1 MDKLLKSILAILLLF
16 TSLIIKGQ
24 IIPLEWEG
32 IWHGTVDIW
41 SYNVKT
47 DSFPMSLEI
56 TPKDSV
62 WNFVISYKR
71 DVDKPDIRRYEL
83 IVVDKSRFHLAID
96 EKNTIY
102 LDSYFN
108 DNCLYTRFGGMG
120 SDLQTRICMS
130 KGDLEYEITSNL
142 SEPIRVSGNEIIKSD
157 TIPEIRSYDLYHIM
171 KARLKKEE

>member
-1 MDKLLKSILAILLLF
+1 MSKLFKSLLTFLLLF
-16 TSLIIKGQ
+16 TSLSIKSQ
-24 IIPLEWEG
+24 IIPVEWEG

-56 TPKDSV
+56 TPQDSV
-62 WNFVISYKR
+62 WNFVISYKK
-71 DVDKPDIRRYEL
+71 DVNKPDIRRYEL
-83 IVVDKSRFHLAID
+83 IVVDKSKFHLAID
-96 EKNTIY
+96 EKNTII

-108 DNCLYTRFGGMG
+108 DNCLYTKFGGMG

-130 KGDLEYEITSNL
+130 ERCLEYEITSNL
-142 SEPIRVSGNEIIKSD
+142 SDPIRVSGDEIVNSD

-171 KARLKKEE
+171 KARLIKEE